1 MQQFLDGVVINNLI
15 MSQHQQ
21 EITQILDEMMGEESL
36 QPNQLNDIIWLLW
49 HQRKE
54 LAKQLKEW
62 EICLQDLGIDHKN
75 IKSNLKVTQ

>member
-1 MQQFLDGVVINNLI
+1 
-15 MSQHQQ
+15 
-21 EITQILDEMMGEESL
+21 MGEESL